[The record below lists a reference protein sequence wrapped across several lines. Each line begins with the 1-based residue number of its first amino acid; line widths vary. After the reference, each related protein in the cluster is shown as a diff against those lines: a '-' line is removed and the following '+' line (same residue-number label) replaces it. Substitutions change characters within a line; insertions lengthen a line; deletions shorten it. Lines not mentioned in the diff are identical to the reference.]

1 MKKMWGT
8 RVLAMLLVLALTAG
22 LVPAA
27 LAANSEASVAFK
39 QVPND
44 TLDTLIRPDL
54 AVGEIENAEMGEDTA
69 AYQAHDLVRVSIILE
84 DASTLEAYSDAAAE
98 GTLAEDAAAVSYRAA
113 LQRKQDS
120 VVRKISSTILGREDL
135 DVVWNLTLVA
145 NMISAN
151 VEYGKIEQ
159 IKQLPGVAD
168 VVLEQQ
174 YEPAASENTVQPNM
188 EISTGMTGTTTA
200 WSTGYTGAGMRIAI
214 IDTGLDTSHQSFDN
228 GAYEYALEQNAA
240 RAKESVEA
248 YKASLD
254 LLDAD
259 EINEKL
265 SLLHIKEG
273 VSAADLYRT
282 EKVAY
287 GYCYIDKDLDVTHET
302 DTEGE
307 HGSHVAGIAAANRY
321 LPDGNGGYVSAL
333 DSVHMHGAAPD
344 AQVLVMKVFGD
355 EGGAYDSDYTAAI
368 EDAIVLGADTINLS
382 LGSASPGPSK
392 ARTEAYQKIFD
403 DLENASSVVTVSSGN
418 AGYWAKNADPI
429 GYLYSDGVSMQ
440 TDGQPGSYANSLTV
454 ASVDNDGFIGNY
466 LLIGQDPIAPSE
478 TTGFTN
484 KPISTIVGEHEFVFF
499 SEDATKYAVD
509 AAGNNLLLAY
519 ADAVKDKIV
528 FVSRGQSSFYQKH
541 DAAAAAGALACVVY
555 NNQSGSINMDLS
567 SSTATIPCV
576 SITQDDGELVR
587 TQAEPVYAEDG
598 TTVLYYTGK
607 IEVRGKEPVRFNRDY
622 KTISEFSSWGVPGD
636 LTLKP
641 EIAAPGGNIYS
652 LNGLHNS
659 TSGMQGGHQDYELMS
674 GTSMAAPQI
683 AGIGA
688 LVKQYIESKGLSRSD
703 LTDRALA
710 QSIMMSTAEP
720 VVNNENDAYYPV
732 IQQGAGM
739 VNAAAATS
747 ADSYIKMQADATA
760 SWADGKVK
768 AELGDDPARTGS
780 YDFSFTVNNLDGRT
794 HAYALSAELFT
805 QALLDYEGQSYLDT
819 LTTPLS
825 AAVTWTVNGRATDS
839 LSRDYDY
846 NNDGRV
852 DLEDGQLLLDVA
864 SKKPGA
870 KLLNAKAIA
879 DLNGD
884 GAVTAY
890 DAHLFLNLLQ
900 EATILVPANGKAE
913 VVCHIRLLDRSAL
926 NTSYPTGAY
935 VEGYVRVQGLATD
948 EGAAGTSHSIPVLGY
963 YGSWSEPSMYDVGSL
978 IDSIYGTE
986 TRAPYLGTTN
996 SYGYTVSNFLNILY
1010 AGETE
1015 SSAMVGNPVDFDD
1028 EYLSVR
1034 NAFNNQGGNSISTL
1048 VFSLIRNAGNSR
1060 LQIVDSN
1067 TKTAYLDEEVGAATA
1082 SYYSENANA
1091 WQHTRLQLGI
1101 DWSGTDASGNAL
1113 PEGTSV
1119 DLTLTMAPEYYAN
1132 ADGSY
1137 RWDELKDG
1145 AKLSTHLT
1153 IDNTAPELVSV
1164 RQNLT
1169 QKTLTV
1175 TAMDNRY
1182 VAAAILWNMTDTPTP
1197 VSYILPNQPEDALGK
1212 TTDCTFDLSKLSGG
1226 EKLLLQV
1233 VDYAYNASAYQLISG
1248 EEPAEALTS
1257 VTLSPESV
1265 SLLTGS
1271 NYTLEASTEPYYAD
1285 DKLDWTSSAPA
1296 VVTVNNNGQIKAV
1309 SAGTATITAA
1319 SHKNPEVNASCT
1331 VQVLAPNYTFRGLLT
1346 ADNQVQTFEWNLAD
1360 SETWEKVAAV
1370 DGIGSR
1376 VTSAGAS
1383 SANGIYAFDVAGSA
1397 YEIDFATGKILN
1409 TGSAPFSD
1417 EIGPVA
1423 YDDIALSRKYTGTES
1438 LHGDLLTG
1446 VYSMN
1451 IIPMQDPM
1459 NGSASSYI
1467 SVYDLFGYDADGFSG
1482 ITSLGSITFKDPD
1495 SGEDVDAEA
1504 YYVIDNAGGI
1514 WQLMIY
1520 PQDGDYYAAY
1530 QYIPTDLGF
1539 QFPYDPNWATLCS
1552 LNVADDGE
1560 LFLTSYSTQGEGAS
1574 RKESTTLYWLHYD
1587 EQANRFRTA
1596 IIGSFGDI
1604 APVSVTEVH
1613 TNGTAADTQ
1622 KTSVFEKALRPEAL
1636 KAAKA
1641 QPISQMKAANKQTAG
1656 TLNSVSQ
1663 PQSTGS
1669 TSAQRSTVTLDL
1681 TAIAPT
1687 ASSIMEISYNTKEL
1701 TLSSVTGAA
1710 TLTTWYESVPGTI
1723 VFACAERSEAA
1734 VGELLGQLRFE
1745 LAAGSSSSKVTIKTK
1760 QLNETSFAAGQEKI
1774 RTVVL
1779 GDSLSPILPAIIS
1792 SGEKDCPSRSF
1803 RDLDT
1808 TKWYHEAI
1816 DTMLREGLMNGTG
1829 NGLFEP
1835 NGTLTRAMLVTILWR
1850 SEGKPAASAQTSFTD
1865 VPAGA
1870 YYAEAVRWAAANG
1883 VVKGVSST
1891 EFGPSKNITRQELV
1905 TILWRLAAKK
1915 GLNTSN
1921 AGLTVPEFADRSQ
1934 IAAWAAEAMSWGCTR
1949 GILTGKSANRVDP
1962 TGTATRA
1969 EAAAMIVRF
1978 RNLGTAGEKQ

>member
-27 LAANSEASVAFK
+27 LAANSEVSVAFK

-145 NMISAN
+145 NLISAN

-159 IKQLPGVAD
+159 IKQIPGVAD

-418 AGYWAKNADPI
+418 ASYWAKNADPI

-747 ADSYIKMQADATA
+747 ADSFIKMQADATA

-805 QALLDYEGQSYLDT
+805 QALLDYEGQSYMDT

-1164 RQNLT
+1164 RQDLT
-1169 QKTLTV
+1169 QKTLAV
-1175 TAMDNRY
+1175 TAKDNRY

-1265 SLLTGS
+1265 SLLAGS

-1309 SAGTATITAA
+1309 SAGTATIKAA

-1613 TNGTAADTQ
+1613 TNDSTADTQ
-1622 KTSVFEKALRPEAL
+1622 KTSIFEKALRPESL
-1636 KAAKA
+1636 KTAKA

-1710 TLTTWYESVPGTI
+1710 TLTSWYESVPGTI

-1774 RTVVL
+1774 RIVVL

>member
-27 LAANSEASVAFK
+27 LAANSEAAVAFK

-44 TLDTLIRPDL
+44 TLDTLIRPDVV
-54 AVGEIENAEMGEDTA
+54 VGEIEDAEMGEDTA

-159 IKQLPGVAD
+159 IKQIPGVAD

-240 RAKESVEA
+240 RAKESLEA

-519 ADAVKDKIV
+519 ADAVKGKIV

-567 SSTATIPCV
+567 DSTAAIPCV
-576 SITQDDGELVR
+576 SITQADGELVR
-587 TQAEPVYAEDG
+587 TQAEPVYADDG

-780 YDFSFTVNNLDGRT
+780 YTFSFTVNNLDGRT
-794 HAYALSAELFT
+794 HAYALSAEMFT
-805 QALLDYEGQSYLDT
+805 QALLDYEGQSYMDT

-913 VVCHIRLLDRSAL
+913 VVCHIRLLDRSTL

-986 TRAPYLGTTN
+986 TRAPYLGTKN
-996 SYGYTVSNFLNILY
+996 EYGYTVSNFLNILY

-1034 NAFNNQGGNSISTL
+1034 NAFNNHGGNSISTL

-1153 IDNTAPELVSV
+1153 IDNTAPELISV
-1164 RQNLT
+1164 RQDLT
-1169 QKTLTV
+1169 QKTLAV

-1182 VAAAILWNMTDTPTP
+1182 VAAVILWNMTDTPTP

-1265 SLLTGS
+1265 SLLAGS

-1383 SANGIYAFDVAGSA
+1383 SANGIYAFDVDGSA

-1530 QYIPTDLGF
+1530 QYIPTDLDF

-1560 LFLTSYSTQGEGAS
+1560 LFLTSYSTQGKGAS

-1587 EQANRFRTA
+1587 EQASRFRTA

-1613 TNGTAADTQ
+1613 TNGSTADTQ
-1622 KTSVFEKALRPEAL
+1622 KTSIFEKALRPESL
-1636 KAAKA
+1636 KTAKA

-1779 GDSLSPILPAIIS
+1779 GDSLSQILPAIIS
-1792 SGEKDCPSRSF
+1792 SGEKGCPSRSF

-1850 SEGKPAASAQTSFTD
+1850 SEGKPAASDQTSFTD

>member
-27 LAANSEASVAFK
+27 LAANSEAAVAFK

-44 TLDTLIRPDL
+44 TLDTLIRPDV
-54 AVGEIENAEMGEDTA
+54 AVGEIEDAEMGEDTA

-145 NMISAN
+145 NLISAN

-159 IKQLPGVAD
+159 IKQIPGVAD

-265 SLLHIKEG
+265 SLLHIKDG

-466 LLIGQDPIAPSE
+466 FLMGSDPIAMSE

-509 AAGNNLLLAY
+509 ETGNNLLLAY
-519 ADAVKDKIV
+519 SDAVKDKIV

-567 SSTATIPCV
+567 DSTAAIPCV
-576 SITQDDGELVR
+576 SITQADGELVR

-747 ADSYIKMQADATA
+747 ADSYIKMRADATA

-805 QALLDYEGQSYLDT
+805 QALLDYEGQSYMDT

-870 KLLNAKAIA
+870 KILNAKAIA

-913 VVCHIRLLDRSAL
+913 VVCHIRLLDRSTL
-926 NTSYPTGAY
+926 NASYPTGAY

-986 TRAPYLGTTN
+986 TRAPYLGTKN
-996 SYGYTVSNFLNILY
+996 EYGYTVSNFLNILY

-1153 IDNTAPELVSV
+1153 IDNTAPELISV
-1164 RQNLT
+1164 RQDLT
-1169 QKTLTV
+1169 QKTLAV

-1182 VAAAILWNMTDTPTP
+1182 VAAVILWNMTDTPTP

-1265 SLLTGS
+1265 SLLAGS

-1296 VVTVNNNGQIKAV
+1296 VVTVNNIGQIKAV

-1319 SHKNPEVNASCT
+1319 SHKNPEVHASCT

-1383 SANGIYAFDVAGSA
+1383 SANGIYAFDVDGSA

-1560 LFLTSYSTQGEGAS
+1560 LFLTSYSTQGKGAS

-1587 EQANRFRTA
+1587 EQAGRFRTA

-1613 TNGTAADTQ
+1613 TNDSTADTQ
-1622 KTSVFEKALRPEAL
+1622 KTSIFEKALRPESL
-1636 KAAKA
+1636 KTAKA
-1641 QPISQMKAANKQTAG
+1641 QPINQMKAANKQTAG

-1669 TSAQRSTVTLDL
+1669 TSAQRSPVTLDL

-1779 GDSLSPILPAIIS
+1779 GDSLSQILPAIIS

>member
-44 TLDTLIRPDL
+44 TLDTLIRPDV
-54 AVGEIENAEMGEDTA
+54 AVGEIEDAEMGEDTA

-145 NMISAN
+145 NLISAN

-159 IKQLPGVAD
+159 IKQIPGVAD

-418 AGYWAKNADPI
+418 AGYWAENADPI

-519 ADAVKDKIV
+519 ADAVKNKIV

-555 NNQSGSINMDLS
+555 NNQSDSINMDLS

-805 QALLDYEGQSYLDT
+805 QALLDYEGQSYMDT

-870 KLLNAKAIA
+870 KLLNTKAIA

-913 VVCHIRLLDRSAL
+913 VVCHIHLLDRSAL

-948 EGAAGTSHSIPVLGY
+948 EGVAGTSHSIPVLGY
-963 YGSWSEPSMYDVGSL
+963 NGSWSEPSMYDVGSL

-1137 RWDELKDG
+1137 RWDDLKDG

-1153 IDNTAPELVSV
+1153 IDNTAPELISV
-1164 RQNLT
+1164 RQDLT
-1169 QKTLTV
+1169 QKTLAV

-1182 VAAAILWNMTDTPTP
+1182 VAAVILWNMTDTPTP

-1212 TTDCTFDLSKLSGG
+1212 TTGCTFDLSKLSGG

-1319 SHKNPEVNASCT
+1319 SHKNPEVHASCT

-1383 SANGIYAFDVAGSA
+1383 SANGIYAFDVDGSA

-1520 PQDGDYYAAY
+1520 PQDGDYYATY

-1560 LFLTSYSTQGEGAS
+1560 LFLTSYSTQGTGAS

-1587 EQANRFRTA
+1587 EQASRFRTA

-1613 TNGTAADTQ
+1613 TNDSTADTQ
-1622 KTSVFEKALRPEAL
+1622 KTSIFEKALRPESL
-1636 KAAKA
+1636 KTAKA

-1710 TLTTWYESVPGTI
+1710 TLTSWYESVPGTI

-1779 GDSLSPILPAIIS
+1779 GDSLSQILPAIIS

-1865 VPAGA
+1865 VSAGA

>member
-1164 RQNLT
+1164 RQDLT
-1169 QKTLTV
+1169 QKTLAV

-1319 SHKNPEVNASCT
+1319 SHKNPEVHASCT

-1622 KTSVFEKALRPEAL
+1622 KTSIFEKALRPEAL
-1636 KAAKA
+1636 KTAKA

-1774 RTVVL
+1774 RIVVL

-1978 RNLGTAGEKQ
+1978 RSLGTAGEKQ

>member
-44 TLDTLIRPDL
+44 TLDTLIRPDV
-54 AVGEIENAEMGEDTA
+54 AVGEIEDAEMGEDTA

-84 DASTLEAYSDAAAE
+84 DTSTLEAYSDAAAE

-145 NMISAN
+145 NLISAN

-159 IKQLPGVAD
+159 IKQIPGVAD

-302 DTEGE
+302 DAEGE

-466 LLIGQDPIAPSE
+466 LLIGQEPIAPSE

-528 FVSRGQSSFYQKH
+528 FVSRGRSSFYQKH

-747 ADSYIKMQADATA
+747 ADSYIKMRADATA

-805 QALLDYEGQSYLDT
+805 QALLDYEGQSYMDT

-870 KLLNAKAIA
+870 KLLNANAIA

-1164 RQNLT
+1164 RQDLT
-1169 QKTLTV
+1169 QKTLAV

-1182 VAAAILWNMTDTPTP
+1182 VAAVILWNMTDTPTP
-1197 VSYILPNQPEDALGK
+1197 VSYILPNQTEDALGK
-1212 TTDCTFDLSKLSGG
+1212 TTNCTFDLSKLSG
-1226 EKLLLQV
+1226 
-1233 VDYAYNASAYQLISG
+1233 G

-1265 SLLTGS
+1265 SLLAGS

-1383 SANGIYAFDVAGSA
+1383 SANGIYAFDVGGSA

-1520 PQDGDYYAAY
+1520 PQDGDYYATY

-1613 TNGTAADTQ
+1613 TNDSTADTQ
-1622 KTSVFEKALRPEAL
+1622 KTSIFEKALRPESL
-1636 KAAKA
+1636 KTAKA

-1710 TLTTWYESVPGTI
+1710 TLTSWYESVPGTI

-1779 GDSLSPILPAIIS
+1779 GDSLSQILPAIIS

>member
-27 LAANSEASVAFK
+27 LAANSEVSVAFK

-159 IKQLPGVAD
+159 IKQIPGVAD

-214 IDTGLDTSHQSFDN
+214 IDTGLDMSHQSFDN

-302 DTEGE
+302 DAEGE

-805 QALLDYEGQSYLDT
+805 QALLDYEGQSYMDT

-870 KLLNAKAIA
+870 KLLNANAIA

-1164 RQNLT
+1164 RQDLT
-1169 QKTLTV
+1169 QKTLAV

-1383 SANGIYAFDVAGSA
+1383 SANGIYAFDVGGSA

-1520 PQDGDYYAAY
+1520 PQDGDYYATY

-1613 TNGTAADTQ
+1613 TNDSTADTQ
-1622 KTSVFEKALRPEAL
+1622 KTSIFEKALRPESL
-1636 KAAKA
+1636 KTAKA

-1710 TLTTWYESVPGTI
+1710 TLTSWYESVPGTI

-1779 GDSLSPILPAIIS
+1779 GDSLSQILPAIIS

>member
-84 DASTLEAYSDAAAE
+84 DTSTLEAYSDAAAE

-145 NMISAN
+145 NLISAN

-159 IKQLPGVAD
+159 IKQIPGVAD

-302 DTEGE
+302 DAEGE

-382 LGSASPGPSK
+382 LGSTSPGPSK

-418 AGYWAKNADPI
+418 AGYWAENAEPI

-567 SSTATIPCV
+567 DSTAAIPCV
-576 SITQDDGELVR
+576 SITPADGELIR
-587 TQAEPVYAEDG
+587 KQAEPVYAEDG

-794 HAYALSAELFT
+794 HAYALSAEMFT
-805 QALLDYEGQSYLDT
+805 QALLDHEGQSYMDT

-870 KLLNAKAIA
+870 KLLNPKAIA

-1067 TKTAYLDEEVGAATA
+1067 TKAAYLDEEVGTATA

-1164 RQNLT
+1164 RQDLT
-1169 QKTLTV
+1169 QKTLAV

-1182 VAAAILWNMTDTPTP
+1182 VAAVILWNMTDTPTP

-1319 SHKNPEVNASCT
+1319 SHKNPEVHASCT

-1520 PQDGDYYAAY
+1520 PQDGDYYATY

-1574 RKESTTLYWLHYD
+1574 RKESTTLYWLHSD
-1587 EQANRFRTA
+1587 EQASRFRTA

-1613 TNGTAADTQ
+1613 TNDSTADTQ
-1622 KTSVFEKALRPEAL
+1622 KTSIFEKALRPESL
-1636 KAAKA
+1636 KTAKA

-1710 TLTTWYESVPGTI
+1710 TLTSWYESVPGTI

-1779 GDSLSPILPAIIS
+1779 GDSLSQILPTIIS

-1835 NGTLTRAMLVTILWR
+1835 NGTLTRAQLVTILYR
-1850 SEGKPAASAQTSFTD
+1850 HAGSPD
-1865 VPAGA
+1865 VTGLPNPFADVA
-1870 YYAEAVRWAAANG
+1870 PQSWYAKAVIWAAANG
-1883 VVKGVSST
+1883 VVKGTSAAT
-1891 EFGPSKNITRQELV
+1891 FAPEDAITRE
-1905 TILWRLAAKK
+1905 
-1915 GLNTSN
+1915 
-1921 AGLTVPEFADRSQ
+1921 Q
-1934 IAAWAAEAMSWGCTR
+1934 IAAILYRYNGEAVTEDRLSSFPDAGAVSGYAVEAMQWAVSR
-1949 GILTGKSANRVDP
+1949 GLISGDP
-1962 TGTATRA
+1962 ASDGTLWLRPRDGATRA
-1969 EAAAMIVRF
+1969 QIAKILWVW
-1978 RNLGTAGEKQ
+1978 LGA

>member
-27 LAANSEASVAFK
+27 LAANSESSVAFK

-805 QALLDYEGQSYLDT
+805 QALLDYEGQSYMDT

-913 VVCHIRLLDRSAL
+913 VVCHIRLLDCSAL

-1319 SHKNPEVNASCT
+1319 SHKNPEVHASCT

-1360 SETWEKVAAV
+1360 SETWEKVATV

>member
-27 LAANSEASVAFK
+27 LAANSETAVAFK

-44 TLDTLIRPDL
+44 TLDTLIRPDV
-54 AVGEIENAEMGEDTA
+54 AVGEIEDTEMGEDTA

-159 IKQLPGVAD
+159 IKQIPGVAD

-302 DTEGE
+302 DAEGE

-382 LGSASPGPSK
+382 LGSTSPGPSK

-466 LLIGQDPIAPSE
+466 FLMGSDPIAMSE
-478 TTGFTN
+478 TTGFSN
-484 KPISTIVGEHEFVFF
+484 EPISSIVGEHAFVFF

-509 AAGNNLLLAY
+509 ETGNNLLLAY
-519 ADAVKDKIV
+519 SDAVKGKIV

-567 SSTATIPCV
+567 DSTAAIPCV
-576 SITQDDGELVR
+576 SITQADGELIR
-587 TQAEPVYAEDG
+587 KQAEPVYAEDG

-720 VVNNENDAYYPV
+720 VVNNENNAYYPV

-805 QALLDYEGQSYLDT
+805 QALLDYEGQSYMDT

-1164 RQNLT
+1164 RQDLT
-1169 QKTLTV
+1169 QKTLAV

-1182 VAAAILWNMTDTPTP
+1182 VAAVILWNMTDTPTP

-1265 SLLTGS
+1265 SLLAGS

-1383 SANGIYAFDVAGSA
+1383 SASGIYAFDVDGSA
-1397 YEIDFATGKILN
+1397 YEIDFATGKILS

-1520 PQDGDYYAAY
+1520 PQDGDYYATY

-1560 LFLTSYSTQGEGAS
+1560 LFLTSYSTQGKGAS

-1587 EQANRFRTA
+1587 EQASRFRTA

-1613 TNGTAADTQ
+1613 TNDSTADTQ
-1622 KTSVFEKALRPEAL
+1622 KTSIFEKALRPESL
-1636 KAAKA
+1636 KTAKA

-1710 TLTTWYESVPGTI
+1710 TLTSWYESVPGTI

-1779 GDSLSPILPAIIS
+1779 GDSLSQILPAIIS

-1808 TKWYHEAI
+1808 TRWYHEAI

-1829 NGLFEP
+1829 NELFEP

>member
-1 MKKMWGT
+1 M
-8 RVLAMLLVLALTAG
+8 
-22 LVPAA
+22 
-27 LAANSEASVAFK
+27 
-39 QVPND
+39 
-44 TLDTLIRPDL
+44 
-54 AVGEIENAEMGEDTA
+54 
-69 AYQAHDLVRVSIILE
+69 
-84 DASTLEAYSDAAAE
+84 
-98 GTLAEDAAAVSYRAA
+98 
-113 LQRKQDS
+113 
-120 VVRKISSTILGREDL
+120 
-135 DVVWNLTLVA
+135 
-145 NMISAN
+145 
-151 VEYGKIEQ
+151 
-159 IKQLPGVAD
+159 
-168 VVLEQQ
+168 
-174 YEPAASENTVQPNM
+174 
-188 EISTGMTGTTTA
+188 
-200 WSTGYTGAGMRIAI
+200 
-214 IDTGLDTSHQSFDN
+214 
-228 GAYEYALEQNAA
+228 
-240 RAKESVEA
+240 
-248 YKASLD
+248 
-254 LLDAD
+254 
-259 EINEKL
+259 
-265 SLLHIKEG
+265 
-273 VSAADLYRT
+273 
-282 EKVAY
+282 
-287 GYCYIDKDLDVTHET
+287 
-302 DTEGE
+302 
-307 HGSHVAGIAAANRY
+307 
-321 LPDGNGGYVSAL
+321 
-333 DSVHMHGAAPD
+333 
-344 AQVLVMKVFGD
+344 
-355 EGGAYDSDYTAAI
+355 
-368 EDAIVLGADTINLS
+368 
-382 LGSASPGPSK
+382 
-392 ARTEAYQKIFD
+392 
-403 DLENASSVVTVSSGN
+403 
-418 AGYWAKNADPI
+418 
-429 GYLYSDGVSMQ
+429 
-440 TDGQPGSYANSLTV
+440 
-454 ASVDNDGFIGNY
+454 
-466 LLIGQDPIAPSE
+466 
-478 TTGFTN
+478 
-484 KPISTIVGEHEFVFF
+484 FF

-688 LVKQYIESKGLSRSD
+688 LVKQYIESKGLSCSD

-805 QALLDYEGQSYLDT
+805 QALLDYEGQSYMDT

-825 AAVTWTVNGRATDS
+825 AAVTWTVNGRTTDS

-1153 IDNTAPELVSV
+1153 IDNTAPELISV
-1164 RQNLT
+1164 RQDLT
-1169 QKTLTV
+1169 QKTLAV

-1182 VAAAILWNMTDTPTP
+1182 VAAVILWNMTDTPTP

-1265 SLLTGS
+1265 SLLAGS

-1319 SHKNPEVNASCT
+1319 SHKNPEVHASCT

-1383 SANGIYAFDVAGSA
+1383 SANGIYAFDVGGNA

-1409 TGSAPFSD
+1409 TGSAPFSA

-1520 PQDGDYYAAY
+1520 PQDGDYYATY

-1613 TNGTAADTQ
+1613 TNDSTADTQ
-1622 KTSVFEKALRPEAL
+1622 KTSIFEKALRPESL
-1636 KAAKA
+1636 KTAKA

-1710 TLTTWYESVPGTI
+1710 TLTSWYESVPGTI

-1779 GDSLSPILPAIIS
+1779 GDSLSQILPAIIS

>member
-27 LAANSEASVAFK
+27 LAANSEAAVAFK

-44 TLDTLIRPDL
+44 TLDTLIRPDV
-54 AVGEIENAEMGEDTA
+54 AVGEIEDAEMGEDTA

-84 DASTLEAYSDAAAE
+84 DTSTLEAYSDAAAE

-145 NMISAN
+145 NLISAN

-159 IKQLPGVAD
+159 IKQIPGVAD

-302 DTEGE
+302 DAEGE

-344 AQVLVMKVFGD
+344 AQVLVMKVFGAG
-355 EGGAYDSDYTAAI
+355 GGAYDADIMAGI
-368 EDAIVLGADTINLS
+368 EDSILLGADSVNLS

-466 LLIGQDPIAPSE
+466 LLIGQEPIAPSE

-528 FVSRGQSSFYQKH
+528 FVSRGRSSFYQKH

-747 ADSYIKMQADATA
+747 ADSYIKMRADATA

-805 QALLDYEGQSYLDT
+805 QALLDYEGQSYMDT

-870 KLLNAKAIA
+870 KLLNANAIA

-1164 RQNLT
+1164 RQDLT
-1169 QKTLTV
+1169 QKTLAV

-1182 VAAAILWNMTDTPTP
+1182 VAAVILWNMTDTPTP
-1197 VSYILPNQPEDALGK
+1197 VSYILPNQTEDALGK
-1212 TTDCTFDLSKLSGG
+1212 TTNCTFDLSKLSGG

-1265 SLLTGS
+1265 SLLAGS

-1383 SANGIYAFDVAGSA
+1383 SANGIYAFDVGGSA

-1520 PQDGDYYAAY
+1520 PQDGDYYATY

-1613 TNGTAADTQ
+1613 TNDSTADTQ
-1622 KTSVFEKALRPEAL
+1622 KTSIFEKALRPESL
-1636 KAAKA
+1636 KTAKA

-1710 TLTTWYESVPGTI
+1710 TLTSWYESVPGTI

-1779 GDSLSPILPAIIS
+1779 GDSLSQILPAIIS

-1816 DTMLREGLMNGTG
+1816 DTMLNEGLMNGTG

-1835 NGTLTRAMLVTILWR
+1835 NATLTRAMLVTILWR

>member
-1 MKKMWGT
+1 M
-8 RVLAMLLVLALTAG
+8 
-22 LVPAA
+22 
-27 LAANSEASVAFK
+27 
-39 QVPND
+39 
-44 TLDTLIRPDL
+44 
-54 AVGEIENAEMGEDTA
+54 
-69 AYQAHDLVRVSIILE
+69 
-84 DASTLEAYSDAAAE
+84 
-98 GTLAEDAAAVSYRAA
+98 
-113 LQRKQDS
+113 
-120 VVRKISSTILGREDL
+120 
-135 DVVWNLTLVA
+135 
-145 NMISAN
+145 
-151 VEYGKIEQ
+151 
-159 IKQLPGVAD
+159 
-168 VVLEQQ
+168 
-174 YEPAASENTVQPNM
+174 
-188 EISTGMTGTTTA
+188 
-200 WSTGYTGAGMRIAI
+200 
-214 IDTGLDTSHQSFDN
+214 
-228 GAYEYALEQNAA
+228 
-240 RAKESVEA
+240 
-248 YKASLD
+248 
-254 LLDAD
+254 
-259 EINEKL
+259 
-265 SLLHIKEG
+265 
-273 VSAADLYRT
+273 
-282 EKVAY
+282 
-287 GYCYIDKDLDVTHET
+287 
-302 DTEGE
+302 
-307 HGSHVAGIAAANRY
+307 
-321 LPDGNGGYVSAL
+321 
-333 DSVHMHGAAPD
+333 
-344 AQVLVMKVFGD
+344 
-355 EGGAYDSDYTAAI
+355 
-368 EDAIVLGADTINLS
+368 
-382 LGSASPGPSK
+382 
-392 ARTEAYQKIFD
+392 
-403 DLENASSVVTVSSGN
+403 
-418 AGYWAKNADPI
+418 
-429 GYLYSDGVSMQ
+429 
-440 TDGQPGSYANSLTV
+440 
-454 ASVDNDGFIGNY
+454 
-466 LLIGQDPIAPSE
+466 
-478 TTGFTN
+478 
-484 KPISTIVGEHEFVFF
+484 
-499 SEDATKYAVD
+499 
-509 AAGNNLLLAY
+509 
-519 ADAVKDKIV
+519 
-528 FVSRGQSSFYQKH
+528 
-541 DAAAAAGALACVVY
+541 
-555 NNQSGSINMDLS
+555 
-567 SSTATIPCV
+567 
-576 SITQDDGELVR
+576 
-587 TQAEPVYAEDG
+587 
-598 TTVLYYTGK
+598 
-607 IEVRGKEPVRFNRDY
+607 
-622 KTISEFSSWGVPGD
+622 
-636 LTLKP
+636 
-641 EIAAPGGNIYS
+641 
-652 LNGLHNS
+652 
-659 TSGMQGGHQDYELMS
+659 
-674 GTSMAAPQI
+674 
-683 AGIGA
+683 
-688 LVKQYIESKGLSRSD
+688 
-703 LTDRALA
+703 
-710 QSIMMSTAEP
+710 
-720 VVNNENDAYYPV
+720 
-732 IQQGAGM
+732 
-739 VNAAAATS
+739 
-747 ADSYIKMQADATA
+747 
-760 SWADGKVK
+760 
-768 AELGDDPARTGS
+768 
-780 YDFSFTVNNLDGRT
+780 
-794 HAYALSAELFT
+794 
-805 QALLDYEGQSYLDT
+805 DT

-870 KLLNAKAIA
+870 KLLNPKAIA

-926 NTSYPTGAY
+926 NASYPTGAY

-1164 RQNLT
+1164 RQDLT
-1169 QKTLTV
+1169 QKTLAV

-1182 VAAAILWNMTDTPTP
+1182 VAAVILWNMTDTPTP
-1197 VSYILPNQPEDALGK
+1197 VSYILPNQTEDALGK
-1212 TTDCTFDLSKLSGG
+1212 TTNCTFDLSKLSGG

-1265 SLLTGS
+1265 SLLAGS

-1383 SANGIYAFDVAGSA
+1383 SANGIYAFDVGGSA

-1520 PQDGDYYAAY
+1520 PQDGDYYATY

-1613 TNGTAADTQ
+1613 TNDSTADTQ
-1622 KTSVFEKALRPEAL
+1622 KTSIFEKALRPESL
-1636 KAAKA
+1636 KTAKA

-1710 TLTTWYESVPGTI
+1710 TLTSWYESVPGTI

-1779 GDSLSPILPAIIS
+1779 GDSLSQILPAIIS

>member
-27 LAANSEASVAFK
+27 LAANSEVSVAFK

-214 IDTGLDTSHQSFDN
+214 IDTGLDMSHQSFDN

-519 ADAVKDKIV
+519 ADAVKNKIV

-1164 RQNLT
+1164 RQDLT
-1169 QKTLTV
+1169 QKTLAV

-1319 SHKNPEVNASCT
+1319 SHKNPEVHASCT

-1360 SETWEKVAAV
+1360 SETWEKVATV

-1622 KTSVFEKALRPEAL
+1622 KTSVFEKALRPESL
-1636 KAAKA
+1636 KTAKA

-1710 TLTTWYESVPGTI
+1710 TLTSWYESVPGTI

-1779 GDSLSPILPAIIS
+1779 GDSLSPILPASIS

>member
-27 LAANSEASVAFK
+27 LAANSEAAVAFK

-44 TLDTLIRPDL
+44 TLDTLIRPDV
-54 AVGEIENAEMGEDTA
+54 AVGEIEDAEMGEDTA

-84 DASTLEAYSDAAAE
+84 DTSTLEAYSDAAAE

-145 NMISAN
+145 NLISAN

-159 IKQLPGVAD
+159 IKQIPGVAD

-302 DTEGE
+302 DAEGE

-382 LGSASPGPSK
+382 LGSTSPGPSK

-418 AGYWAKNADPI
+418 AGYWAENAEPI

-466 LLIGQDPIAPSE
+466 FLMGSDPIAMSE
-478 TTGFTN
+478 TTGFSN
-484 KPISTIVGEHEFVFF
+484 EPISSIVGEHAFVFF
-499 SEDATKYAVD
+499 SEAATKYAVD

-519 ADAVKDKIV
+519 SDAVKDKIV

-567 SSTATIPCV
+567 DSTAAIPCV

-720 VVNNENDAYYPV
+720 VVNNENNAYYPV

-805 QALLDYEGQSYLDT
+805 QALLDYEGQSYMDT

-913 VVCHIRLLDRSAL
+913 VVCHIRLLDRSTL
-926 NTSYPTGAY
+926 NASYPTGAY

-986 TRAPYLGTTN
+986 TRAPYLGTKN
-996 SYGYTVSNFLNILY
+996 EYGYTVSNFLNILY

-1067 TKTAYLDEEVGAATA
+1067 TKAAYLDEEVGAATA

-1153 IDNTAPELVSV
+1153 IDNTAPELISV
-1164 RQNLT
+1164 RQDLT
-1169 QKTLTV
+1169 QKTLAV

-1182 VAAAILWNMTDTPTP
+1182 VAAVILWNMTDTPTP

-1265 SLLTGS
+1265 SLLAGS
-1271 NYTLEASTEPYYAD
+1271 NYTLKASTEPYYAD

-1319 SHKNPEVNASCT
+1319 SHKNPEVHASCT

-1383 SANGIYAFDVAGSA
+1383 SANGIYAFDVDGSA
-1397 YEIDFATGKILN
+1397 YEIDFATGKILS

-1520 PQDGDYYAAY
+1520 PQDGDYYATY

-1560 LFLTSYSTQGEGAS
+1560 LFLTSYSTQGKGAS

-1587 EQANRFRTA
+1587 EQASRFRTA

-1613 TNGTAADTQ
+1613 TNDSTADTQ
-1622 KTSVFEKALRPEAL
+1622 KTSIFEKALRPESL
-1636 KAAKA
+1636 KTAKA

-1779 GDSLSPILPAIIS
+1779 GDSLSQILPAIIS

-1808 TKWYHEAI
+1808 TRWYHEAI

>member
-27 LAANSEASVAFK
+27 LAANSEAAVAFK

-44 TLDTLIRPDL
+44 TLDTLIRPDV
-54 AVGEIENAEMGEDTA
+54 AVGEIEDAEMGEDTA

-145 NMISAN
+145 NLISAN

-159 IKQLPGVAD
+159 IKQIPGVAD

-302 DTEGE
+302 DAEGE

-382 LGSASPGPSK
+382 LGSTSPGPSK

-418 AGYWAKNADPI
+418 AGYWAENAEPI

-454 ASVDNDGFIGNY
+454 ASVDKDGFIGKY
-466 LLIGQDPIAPSE
+466 FLMGSDPIAMSE

-509 AAGNNLLLAY
+509 ETGNNLLLAY
-519 ADAVKDKIV
+519 ADAVKGKIV

-567 SSTATIPCV
+567 DSTAAIPCV
-576 SITQDDGELVR
+576 SITQADGELIR
-587 TQAEPVYAEDG
+587 KQAEPVYAEDG

-805 QALLDYEGQSYLDT
+805 QALLDYEGQSYMDT

-913 VVCHIRLLDRSAL
+913 VVCHIRLLDRSTL
-926 NTSYPTGAY
+926 NASYPTGAY

-986 TRAPYLGTTN
+986 TRAPYLGTKN
-996 SYGYTVSNFLNILY
+996 EYGYTVSNFLNILY

-1119 DLTLTMAPEYYAN
+1119 DLTLAMAPEYYAN

-1153 IDNTAPELVSV
+1153 IDNTAPELISV
-1164 RQNLT
+1164 RQDLT
-1169 QKTLTV
+1169 QKTLAV

-1182 VAAAILWNMTDTPTP
+1182 VAAVILWNMTDTPTP

-1265 SLLTGS
+1265 SLLAGS

-1319 SHKNPEVNASCT
+1319 SHKNPEVHASCT

-1383 SANGIYAFDVAGSA
+1383 SANGIYAFDVDGSA

-1520 PQDGDYYAAY
+1520 PQDGDYYATY

-1560 LFLTSYSTQGEGAS
+1560 LFLTSYSTQGKGAS

-1587 EQANRFRTA
+1587 EQASRFRTA

-1613 TNGTAADTQ
+1613 TNDSTADTQ
-1622 KTSVFEKALRPEAL
+1622 KTSIFEKALRPESL
-1636 KAAKA
+1636 KTAKA

-1710 TLTTWYESVPGTI
+1710 TLTSWYESVPGTI

-1745 LAAGSSSSKVTIKTK
+1745 LAAGGSSSKVTIKTK
-1760 QLNETSFAAGQEKI
+1760 QLNEISFTAGQEKI

-1779 GDSLSPILPAIIS
+1779 GDSLSKILPAIIS

-1850 SEGKPAASAQTSFTD
+1850 SEGEPAASAQTSFTD

-1949 GILTGKSANRVDP
+1949 GILTGKSANRVAP

>member
-27 LAANSEASVAFK
+27 LAANSEVSVAFK

-214 IDTGLDTSHQSFDN
+214 IDTGLDMSHQSFDN

-805 QALLDYEGQSYLDT
+805 QALLDYEGQSYMDT

-825 AAVTWTVNGRATDS
+825 AAVTWTVNGRTTDS

-1319 SHKNPEVNASCT
+1319 SHKNPEVHASCT

-1520 PQDGDYYAAY
+1520 PQDGDYYATY

-1613 TNGTAADTQ
+1613 TNDSAADTQ
-1622 KTSVFEKALRPEAL
+1622 KTSVFEKALRPEVL
-1636 KAAKA
+1636 KTAKA

>member
-27 LAANSEASVAFK
+27 LAANSEVSVAFK

-214 IDTGLDTSHQSFDN
+214 IDTGLDMSHQSFDN

-355 EGGAYDSDYTAAI
+355 GGGAYDSDYTAAI

-805 QALLDYEGQSYLDT
+805 QALLDYEGQSYMDT

-1169 QKTLTV
+1169 QKTLAV

-1257 VTLSPESV
+1257 VALSPESV

-1319 SHKNPEVNASCT
+1319 SHKNPEVHASCT

-1587 EQANRFRTA
+1587 EQASRFRTA

-1622 KTSVFEKALRPEAL
+1622 KTSIFEKALRPESL
-1636 KAAKA
+1636 KTAKA

-1701 TLSSVTGAA
+1701 TLFSVTGAE

-1745 LAAGSSSSKVTIKTK
+1745 LAAGSSNSKVTIKTK
-1760 QLNETSFAAGQEKI
+1760 QLNETSFAAGQEKTRI
-1774 RTVVL
+1774 VVL

>member
-27 LAANSEASVAFK
+27 LAANSEAAVAFK

-44 TLDTLIRPDL
+44 TLDTLIRPDV
-54 AVGEIENAEMGEDTA
+54 AVGEIEDAEMGEDTA

-84 DASTLEAYSDAAAE
+84 DTSTLEAYSDAAAE

-145 NMISAN
+145 NLISAN

-159 IKQLPGVAD
+159 IKQIPGVAD

-214 IDTGLDTSHQSFDN
+214 IDTRLDTSHQSFDN

-466 LLIGQDPIAPSE
+466 LLIGQEPIAPSE

-688 LVKQYIESKGLSRSD
+688 LVKQYIESKGLSCSD

-760 SWADGKVK
+760 SWADDKVK

-805 QALLDYEGQSYLDT
+805 QALLDYEGQSYMDT

-825 AAVTWTVNGRATDS
+825 AAVTWTVNGRTTDS

-1153 IDNTAPELVSV
+1153 IDNTAPELISV
-1164 RQNLT
+1164 RQDLT
-1169 QKTLTV
+1169 QKTLAV

-1182 VAAAILWNMTDTPTP
+1182 VAAVILWNMTDTPTP

-1265 SLLTGS
+1265 SLLAGS

-1285 DKLDWTSSAPA
+1285 DKLDWKSSAPA

-1319 SHKNPEVNASCT
+1319 SHKNPEVHASCT

-1383 SANGIYAFDVAGSA
+1383 SANGIYAFDVGGNA

-1409 TGSAPFSD
+1409 TGSAPFSA

-1520 PQDGDYYAAY
+1520 PQDGDYYATY

-1613 TNGTAADTQ
+1613 TNDSTADTQ
-1622 KTSVFEKALRPEAL
+1622 KTSIFEKALRPESL
-1636 KAAKA
+1636 KTAKA

-1710 TLTTWYESVPGTI
+1710 TLTSWYESVPGTI

-1779 GDSLSPILPAIIS
+1779 GDSLSQILPAIIS

>member
-403 DLENASSVVTVSSGN
+403 DLENASSVATVSSGN

-519 ADAVKDKIV
+519 ADAVKDKIA

-1319 SHKNPEVNASCT
+1319 SHKNPEVHASCT

-1613 TNGTAADTQ
+1613 TNDSAADTQ
-1622 KTSVFEKALRPEAL
+1622 KTSVFEKALRPEVL
-1636 KAAKA
+1636 KTAKA

-1774 RTVVL
+1774 RIVVL

>member
-27 LAANSEASVAFK
+27 LAANSESSVAFK

-214 IDTGLDTSHQSFDN
+214 IDTGLDMSHQSFDN

-805 QALLDYEGQSYLDT
+805 QALLDYEGQSYMDT

-1164 RQNLT
+1164 RQDLT
-1169 QKTLTV
+1169 QKTLAV

-1319 SHKNPEVNASCT
+1319 SHKNPEVHASCT

-1613 TNGTAADTQ
+1613 TNDSAADTQ
-1622 KTSVFEKALRPEAL
+1622 KTSVFEKALRPEVL
-1636 KAAKA
+1636 KTAKA

-1774 RTVVL
+1774 RIVVL

>member
-27 LAANSEASVAFK
+27 LAANSEAAVAFK

-44 TLDTLIRPDL
+44 TLDTLIRPDV
-54 AVGEIENAEMGEDTA
+54 AVGEIEDAEMGEDTA

-84 DASTLEAYSDAAAE
+84 DTSTLEAYSDAAAE

-145 NMISAN
+145 NLISAN

-159 IKQLPGVAD
+159 IKQIPGVAD

-382 LGSASPGPSK
+382 LGAASPGPSK

-466 LLIGQDPIAPSE
+466 LLIGQEPIAPSE

-652 LNGLHNS
+652 LNGLNNS

-747 ADSYIKMQADATA
+747 ADSYIKMRADATA

-805 QALLDYEGQSYLDT
+805 QALLDYEGQSYMDT

-1153 IDNTAPELVSV
+1153 IDNTAPELISV
-1164 RQNLT
+1164 RQDLT
-1169 QKTLTV
+1169 QKTLAV

-1182 VAAAILWNMTDTPTP
+1182 VAAVILWNMTDTPTP

-1265 SLLTGS
+1265 SLLAGS

-1309 SAGTATITAA
+1309 SAGTATIKAA

-1383 SANGIYAFDVAGSA
+1383 SANGIYAFDVGGSA

-1495 SGEDVDAEA
+1495 SGEAVDAEA

-1520 PQDGDYYAAY
+1520 PQDGDYYATY

-1560 LFLTSYSTQGEGAS
+1560 LFLTSYSTQGKGAS

-1587 EQANRFRTA
+1587 EQASRFRTA

-1613 TNGTAADTQ
+1613 TNDSTADTQ
-1622 KTSVFEKALRPEAL
+1622 KTSVFEKALRPESL
-1636 KAAKA
+1636 KTAKA

-1710 TLTTWYESVPGTI
+1710 TLTSWYESVPGTI

-1779 GDSLSPILPAIIS
+1779 GDSLSRILPAIIS

>member
-27 LAANSEASVAFK
+27 LAANSEAAVAFK

-44 TLDTLIRPDL
+44 TLDTLIRPDV
-54 AVGEIENAEMGEDTA
+54 AVGEIEDTEMGEDTA

-145 NMISAN
+145 NLISAN

-159 IKQLPGVAD
+159 IKQIPGVAD

-302 DTEGE
+302 DAEGE

-382 LGSASPGPSK
+382 LGSTSPGPSK

-418 AGYWAKNADPI
+418 AGYWAENAEPI

-466 LLIGQDPIAPSE
+466 FLMGSDPIAMSE
-478 TTGFTN
+478 TTGFSN
-484 KPISTIVGEHEFVFF
+484 EPISTIVGEHEFVFF

-567 SSTATIPCV
+567 DSTAAIPCV
-576 SITQDDGELVR
+576 SITQADGELIR
-587 TQAEPVYAEDG
+587 KQAEPVYADDG
-598 TTVLYYTGK
+598 KTVLYYTGK

-805 QALLDYEGQSYLDT
+805 QALLDYEGQSYMDT

-870 KLLNAKAIA
+870 KLLNPKAIA

-926 NTSYPTGAY
+926 NASYPTGAY

-986 TRAPYLGTTN
+986 TRAPYLGTKN
-996 SYGYTVSNFLNILY
+996 EYGYTVSNFLNILY

-1067 TKTAYLDEEVGAATA
+1067 TKAAYLDEEVGAATA

-1153 IDNTAPELVSV
+1153 IDNTAPELISV
-1164 RQNLT
+1164 RQDLT
-1169 QKTLTV
+1169 QKTLAV

-1182 VAAAILWNMTDTPTP
+1182 VAAVILWNMTDTPTP

-1265 SLLTGS
+1265 SLLAGS

-1319 SHKNPEVNASCT
+1319 SHKNPEVHASCT

-1383 SANGIYAFDVAGSA
+1383 SANGIYAFDVNGSA

-1495 SGEDVDAEA
+1495 SGENVDAEA

-1520 PQDGDYYAAY
+1520 PQDGDYYATY

-1560 LFLTSYSTQGEGAS
+1560 LFLTSYSTQGKGAS

-1587 EQANRFRTA
+1587 EQASRFRTA

-1613 TNGTAADTQ
+1613 TNDSTADTQ
-1622 KTSVFEKALRPEAL
+1622 KTSIFEKALRPESL
-1636 KAAKA
+1636 RTAKA

-1779 GDSLSPILPAIIS
+1779 GDSLSQILPAIIS

-1808 TKWYHEAI
+1808 TRWYHEAI

-1829 NGLFEP
+1829 NELFEP

>member
-27 LAANSEASVAFK
+27 LAANSETAVAFK

-44 TLDTLIRPDL
+44 TLDTLIRPDV
-54 AVGEIENAEMGEDTA
+54 AVGEIEDTEMGEDTA

-159 IKQLPGVAD
+159 IKQIPGVAD

-302 DTEGE
+302 DAEGE

-382 LGSASPGPSK
+382 LGSTSPGPSK

-418 AGYWAKNADPI
+418 AGYWAENAEPI

-466 LLIGQDPIAPSE
+466 FLMGSDPIAMSE
-478 TTGFTN
+478 TTGFSN
-484 KPISTIVGEHEFVFF
+484 EPISSIVGEHAFVFF

-509 AAGNNLLLAY
+509 ETGNNLLLAY
-519 ADAVKDKIV
+519 SDAVKGKIV

-567 SSTATIPCV
+567 DSTAAIPCV
-576 SITQDDGELVR
+576 SITQADGELIR
-587 TQAEPVYAEDG
+587 KQAEPVYAEDG

-720 VVNNENDAYYPV
+720 VVNNENNAYYPV

-805 QALLDYEGQSYLDT
+805 QALLDYEGQSYMDT

-1164 RQNLT
+1164 RQDLT
-1169 QKTLTV
+1169 QKTLAV

-1182 VAAAILWNMTDTPTP
+1182 VAAVILWNMTDTPTP

-1265 SLLTGS
+1265 SLLAGS

-1383 SANGIYAFDVAGSA
+1383 SASGIYAFDVDGSA
-1397 YEIDFATGKILN
+1397 YEIDFATGKILS

-1520 PQDGDYYAAY
+1520 PQDGDYYATY

-1560 LFLTSYSTQGEGAS
+1560 LFLTSYSTQGKGAS

-1587 EQANRFRTA
+1587 EQASRFRTA

-1613 TNGTAADTQ
+1613 TNDSTADTQ
-1622 KTSVFEKALRPEAL
+1622 KTSIFEKALRPESL
-1636 KAAKA
+1636 KTAKA

-1710 TLTTWYESVPGTI
+1710 TLTSWYESVPGTI

-1779 GDSLSPILPAIIS
+1779 GDSLSQILPAIIS

-1808 TKWYHEAI
+1808 TRWYHEAI

-1829 NGLFEP
+1829 NELFEP

>member
-466 LLIGQDPIAPSE
+466 LLIGQEPIAPSE

-688 LVKQYIESKGLSRSD
+688 LVKQYIESKGLSCSD

-805 QALLDYEGQSYLDT
+805 QALLDYEGQSYMDT

-825 AAVTWTVNGRATDS
+825 AAVTWTVNGRTTDS

-870 KLLNAKAIA
+870 KLLNSKAIA
-879 DLNGD
+879 DLSGD

-1153 IDNTAPELVSV
+1153 IDNTAPELISV
-1164 RQNLT
+1164 RQDLT
-1169 QKTLTV
+1169 QKTLAV

-1182 VAAAILWNMTDTPTP
+1182 VAAVILWNMTDTPTP

-1319 SHKNPEVNASCT
+1319 SHKNPEVHASCT

-1360 SETWEKVAAV
+1360 SETWEKVATV

-1383 SANGIYAFDVAGSA
+1383 SANGIYAFDVGGNA

-1409 TGSAPFSD
+1409 TGSAPFSA

-1520 PQDGDYYAAY
+1520 PQDGDYYATY

-1613 TNGTAADTQ
+1613 TNDSTADTQ
-1622 KTSVFEKALRPEAL
+1622 KTSIFEKALRPESL
-1636 KAAKA
+1636 KTAKA

-1710 TLTTWYESVPGTI
+1710 TLTSWYESVPGTI

-1779 GDSLSPILPAIIS
+1779 GDSLSQILPAIIS

>member
-27 LAANSEASVAFK
+27 LAANSEAAVAFK

-44 TLDTLIRPDL
+44 TLDTLIRPDV
-54 AVGEIENAEMGEDTA
+54 AVGEIEDAEMGEDTA

-145 NMISAN
+145 NLISAN

-159 IKQLPGVAD
+159 IKQIPGVAD

-302 DTEGE
+302 DAEGE

-382 LGSASPGPSK
+382 LGSTSPGPSK

-418 AGYWAKNADPI
+418 AGYWAENADPI

-466 LLIGQDPIAPSE
+466 FLMGSDPIAMSE

-509 AAGNNLLLAY
+509 ETGNNLLLAY
-519 ADAVKDKIV
+519 SDAVKGKIV

-567 SSTATIPCV
+567 DSTAAIPCV
-576 SITQDDGELVR
+576 SITQADGELIR

-720 VVNNENDAYYPV
+720 VVNNENNAYYPV

-794 HAYALSAELFT
+794 HAYALSAEMFT
-805 QALLDYEGQSYLDT
+805 QALLDHEGQSYMDT
-819 LTTPLS
+819 LTAPLS

-986 TRAPYLGTTN
+986 TRAPYLGTKN
-996 SYGYTVSNFLNILY
+996 EYGYTVSNFLNILY

-1067 TKTAYLDEEVGAATA
+1067 TKAAYLDEEVGTATA

-1153 IDNTAPELVSV
+1153 IDNTAPELISV
-1164 RQNLT
+1164 RQDLT
-1169 QKTLTV
+1169 QKTLAV

-1182 VAAAILWNMTDTPTP
+1182 VAAVILWNMTDTPTP

-1265 SLLTGS
+1265 SLLAGS

-1383 SANGIYAFDVAGSA
+1383 SANGIYAFDVDGSA

-1520 PQDGDYYAAY
+1520 PQDGDYYATY

-1560 LFLTSYSTQGEGAS
+1560 LFLTSYSTQGKGAS

-1587 EQANRFRTA
+1587 EQASRFRTA

-1613 TNGTAADTQ
+1613 TNDSTADTQ
-1622 KTSVFEKALRPEAL
+1622 KTSIFEKALRPESL
-1636 KAAKA
+1636 KTAKA

-1760 QLNETSFAAGQEKI
+1760 QLNEASFTAGQEKI

-1779 GDSLSPILPAIIS
+1779 GDSLSQILPAIIS

>member
-84 DASTLEAYSDAAAE
+84 DTSTLEAYSDAAAE

-159 IKQLPGVAD
+159 IKQIPGVAD

-302 DTEGE
+302 DAEGE

-382 LGSASPGPSK
+382 LGSTSPGPSK

-805 QALLDYEGQSYLDT
+805 QALLDYEGQSYMDT

-913 VVCHIRLLDRSAL
+913 VVCHIRLLDRSTL
-926 NTSYPTGAY
+926 NASYPTGAY

-1015 SSAMVGNPVDFDD
+1015 ASAMVGNPVDFDD

-1164 RQNLT
+1164 RQDLT
-1169 QKTLTV
+1169 QKTLAV

-1319 SHKNPEVNASCT
+1319 SHKNPEVHASCT

-1383 SANGIYAFDVAGSA
+1383 SANGIYAFDVDGSA

-1587 EQANRFRTA
+1587 EQASRFRTA

-1613 TNGTAADTQ
+1613 TNDSTADTQ
-1622 KTSVFEKALRPEAL
+1622 KTSIFEKVLRPESL
-1636 KAAKA
+1636 KTAKA

-1745 LAAGSSSSKVTIKTK
+1745 LAAGSPSSKVTIKTK

-1774 RTVVL
+1774 RIVVL

>member
-214 IDTGLDTSHQSFDN
+214 IDTGLDMSHQSFDN

-1169 QKTLTV
+1169 QKTLAV

-1520 PQDGDYYAAY
+1520 PQDGDYYATY

-1613 TNGTAADTQ
+1613 TNDSAADTQ
-1622 KTSVFEKALRPEAL
+1622 KTSVFEKALRPEVL
-1636 KAAKA
+1636 KTAKA

-1774 RTVVL
+1774 RIVVL
-1779 GDSLSPILPAIIS
+1779 GDSLSPILSAIIS

>member
-27 LAANSEASVAFK
+27 LAANSEVSVAFK

-214 IDTGLDTSHQSFDN
+214 IDTGLDMSHQSFDN

-805 QALLDYEGQSYLDT
+805 QALLDYEGQSYMDT

-1169 QKTLTV
+1169 QKTLAV

-1182 VAAAILWNMTDTPTP
+1182 VAAVILWNMTDTPTP

-1212 TTDCTFDLSKLSGG
+1212 TTDCTFDHSKLSGG

-1319 SHKNPEVNASCT
+1319 SHKNPEVHASCT

-1613 TNGTAADTQ
+1613 TNDSAADTQ
-1622 KTSVFEKALRPEAL
+1622 KTSVFEKALRPEVL
-1636 KAAKA
+1636 KTAKA

-1774 RTVVL
+1774 RIVVL

>member
-587 TQAEPVYAEDG
+587 TQAKPVYAEDG

-805 QALLDYEGQSYLDT
+805 QALLDYEGQSYMDT

-1164 RQNLT
+1164 RQDLT
-1169 QKTLTV
+1169 QKTLAV
-1175 TAMDNRY
+1175 TAKDNRY

-1319 SHKNPEVNASCT
+1319 SHKNPEVHASCT

-1613 TNGTAADTQ
+1613 TNDSTADTQ
-1622 KTSVFEKALRPEAL
+1622 KTSIFEKALRPESL
-1636 KAAKA
+1636 KTAKA

-1774 RTVVL
+1774 RIVVL

-1978 RNLGTAGEKQ
+1978 RSLGTAGEKQ

>member
-44 TLDTLIRPDL
+44 TLDTLIRPDV
-54 AVGEIENAEMGEDTA
+54 AVGEIEDAEMGEDTA

-159 IKQLPGVAD
+159 IKQIPGVAD

-587 TQAEPVYAEDG
+587 TQAKPVYAEDG

-805 QALLDYEGQSYLDT
+805 QALLDYEGQSYMDT

-913 VVCHIRLLDRSAL
+913 VVCHIRLLDRSTL

-1153 IDNTAPELVSV
+1153 IDNTAPELISV
-1164 RQNLT
+1164 RQDLT
-1169 QKTLTV
+1169 QKTLAV

-1182 VAAAILWNMTDTPTP
+1182 VAAVVLWNMTDTPTP

-1265 SLLTGS
+1265 SLLAGS

-1319 SHKNPEVNASCT
+1319 SHKNPEVHASCT

-1383 SANGIYAFDVAGSA
+1383 SANGIYAFDVDGSA

-1409 TGSAPFSD
+1409 TGRAPFSD

-1560 LFLTSYSTQGEGAS
+1560 LFLTSYSTQGNGAS

-1613 TNGTAADTQ
+1613 TNDSTADTQ
-1622 KTSVFEKALRPEAL
+1622 KTSIFEKALRPESL
-1636 KAAKA
+1636 KTAKA
-1641 QPISQMKAANKQTAG
+1641 QPISQMKAENKQTAG

-1710 TLTTWYESVPGTI
+1710 TLTSWYESVPGTI

>member
-27 LAANSEASVAFK
+27 LAANSEAAVAFK

-44 TLDTLIRPDL
+44 TLDTLIRPDV
-54 AVGEIENAEMGEDTA
+54 AVGEIEDAEMGEDTA

-84 DASTLEAYSDAAAE
+84 DTSTLEAYSDAAAE

-145 NMISAN
+145 NLISAN

-159 IKQLPGVAD
+159 IKQIPGVAD

-302 DTEGE
+302 DAEGE

-382 LGSASPGPSK
+382 LGSTSPGPSK

-418 AGYWAKNADPI
+418 AGYWAENAEPI

-466 LLIGQDPIAPSE
+466 FLTGSDPIAMSE

-519 ADAVKDKIV
+519 ADAVKDKIA

-567 SSTATIPCV
+567 DSTAAIPCV
-576 SITQDDGELVR
+576 SITQADGELIR
-587 TQAEPVYAEDG
+587 TQAEPVYADDG
-598 TTVLYYTGK
+598 KTVLYYTGK

-794 HAYALSAELFT
+794 HAYALSAEMFT
-805 QALLDYEGQSYLDT
+805 QALLDHEGQSYMDT

-870 KLLNAKAIA
+870 KLLNPKAIA

-913 VVCHIRLLDRSAL
+913 VVCHIRLLDRSTL
-926 NTSYPTGAY
+926 NASYPTGAY

-986 TRAPYLGTTN
+986 TRAPYLGTKN
-996 SYGYTVSNFLNILY
+996 EYGYTVSNFLNILY

-1067 TKTAYLDEEVGAATA
+1067 TKAAYLDEEVGTATA

-1153 IDNTAPELVSV
+1153 IDNTAPELISV
-1164 RQNLT
+1164 RQDLM
-1169 QKTLTV
+1169 QKTLAV

-1182 VAAAILWNMTDTPTP
+1182 VAAVILWNMTDTPTP

-1265 SLLTGS
+1265 SLLAGS

-1383 SANGIYAFDVAGSA
+1383 SANGIYAFDVDGSA

-1520 PQDGDYYAAY
+1520 PQDGDYYATY

-1560 LFLTSYSTQGEGAS
+1560 LFLTSYSTQGKGAS

-1587 EQANRFRTA
+1587 EQASRFRTA

-1613 TNGTAADTQ
+1613 TNDSTADTQ
-1622 KTSVFEKALRPEAL
+1622 KTSIFEKALRPESL
-1636 KAAKA
+1636 KTAKA

-1760 QLNETSFAAGQEKI
+1760 QLNETSFTAGQEKI

-1779 GDSLSPILPAIIS
+1779 GDSLSQILPAIIS

-1883 VVKGVSST
+1883 AVKGVSST

>member
-27 LAANSEASVAFK
+27 LAANSESSVAFK

-214 IDTGLDTSHQSFDN
+214 IDTGLDMSHQSFDN

-418 AGYWAKNADPI
+418 ASYWAKNADPI

-1164 RQNLT
+1164 RQDLT
-1169 QKTLTV
+1169 QKTLAV

-1319 SHKNPEVNASCT
+1319 SHKNPEVHASCT

-1613 TNGTAADTQ
+1613 TNDSAADTQ
-1622 KTSVFEKALRPEAL
+1622 KTSVFEKALRPEVL
-1636 KAAKA
+1636 KTAKA

-1774 RTVVL
+1774 RIVVL

>member
-44 TLDTLIRPDL
+44 TLDTLIRPDV
-54 AVGEIENAEMGEDTA
+54 AVGEIEDAEMGEDTA

-145 NMISAN
+145 NLISAN

-159 IKQLPGVAD
+159 IKQIPGVAD

-302 DTEGE
+302 DAEGE

-382 LGSASPGPSK
+382 LGSTSPGPSK

-418 AGYWAKNADPI
+418 AGYWAENADPI

-466 LLIGQDPIAPSE
+466 LLIGQEPIAPSE

-567 SSTATIPCV
+567 DSTAAIPCV
-576 SITQDDGELVR
+576 SITQADGELIR

-805 QALLDYEGQSYLDT
+805 QALLDYEGQSYMDT

-1169 QKTLTV
+1169 QKTLAV

-1265 SLLTGS
+1265 SLLAGS

-1319 SHKNPEVNASCT
+1319 SHKNPEVHASCT

-1383 SANGIYAFDVAGSA
+1383 SANGIYAFDVDGSA
-1397 YEIDFATGKILN
+1397 YEIDFATGKILS

-1520 PQDGDYYAAY
+1520 PQDGDYYATY

-1560 LFLTSYSTQGEGAS
+1560 LFLTSYSTQGKGAS

-1587 EQANRFRTA
+1587 EQASRFRTA

-1613 TNGTAADTQ
+1613 TNDSTADTQ
-1622 KTSVFEKALRPEAL
+1622 KTSIFEKALRPEAL
-1636 KAAKA
+1636 KTAKA

-1710 TLTTWYESVPGTI
+1710 TLTSWYESVPGTI

-1774 RTVVL
+1774 RIVVL

>member
-484 KPISTIVGEHEFVFF
+484 KPISTIVGGHEFVFF

-805 QALLDYEGQSYLDT
+805 QALLDYEGQSYMDT

-1164 RQNLT
+1164 RQDLT
-1169 QKTLTV
+1169 QKTLAV

-1319 SHKNPEVNASCT
+1319 SHKNPEVHASCT

-1613 TNGTAADTQ
+1613 TNDSAADTQ
-1622 KTSVFEKALRPEAL
+1622 KTSVFEKALRPEVL
-1636 KAAKA
+1636 KTAKA

-1774 RTVVL
+1774 RIVVL

>member
-747 ADSYIKMQADATA
+747 ADSFIKMQADATA

-805 QALLDYEGQSYLDT
+805 QALLDYEGQSYMDT

-1164 RQNLT
+1164 RQDLT
-1169 QKTLTV
+1169 QKTLAV
-1175 TAMDNRY
+1175 TAKDNRY

-1319 SHKNPEVNASCT
+1319 SHKNPEVHASCT

-1613 TNGTAADTQ
+1613 TNDSTADTQ
-1622 KTSVFEKALRPEAL
+1622 KTSIFEKALRPESL
-1636 KAAKA
+1636 KTAKA

-1774 RTVVL
+1774 RIVVL

-1978 RNLGTAGEKQ
+1978 RSLGTAGEKQ